1 MKTYKFSGVAL
12 VLVCAVSIFAGAAL
26 ADPHRVDE
34 VVITAP
40 KTIGEAINGNEVPPS
55 PPPIPEPPIMLDVKS
70 TGEKILQIL
79 KALCVKSGEDCGI
92 YGRRVQLKCVE
103 LTFGVGAGISCPT
116 IGAEA
121 LLACDAGQVP
131 SCS

>member
-1 MKTYKFSGVAL
+1 MNAYKVSRAAL
-12 VLVCAVSIFAGAAL
+12 VSFCIASIFAGAVM
-26 ADPHRVDE
+26 ADPHRIDE

-40 KTIGEAINGNEVPPS
+40 KSVGELISGTDVPPP
-55 PPPIPEPPIMLDVKS
+55 PPPITEPPIMVDVKS
-70 TGEKILQIL
+70 TGEKILEIL
-79 KALCVKSGEDCGI
+79 KALCVKSGEGCGI

-131 SCS
+131 SCP